1 LAAFGVSRSDNR
13 RNEGRPMSET
23 SAAGDEA
30 PKREFAGFGAI
41 VRDSLVRLV
50 RLPRFDRPPA
60 SRRPGD

>member
-1 LAAFGVSRSDNR
+1 
-13 RNEGRPMSET
+13 MSET
-23 SAAGDEA
+23 PAADEA

-41 VRDSLVRLV
+41 VRDSLIRLV

>member
-23 SAAGDEA
+23 PAADEA

-41 VRDSLVRLV
+41 VRDSLIRLV